1 MPVIQFNL
9 TRSLNKMLN
18 TNPLT
23 PSQMQKRVLKKLL
36 RKARFT
42 SFGQD
47 YGFDEILLAKNFQEA
62 FSNRVPVYDY
72 NSLFSDYWHKT
83 LEGAPDITWP
93 GKTSYFALSSGTSE
107 AASKY
112 IPVTRDL
119 IRANTLTSMRMLLSL
134 SGYNDLKFN
143 ALPRGWLILGGSTD
157 LQKGPTY
164 FAGDLSGIQ
173 QKNIPFWFQA
183 MYKPGKK
190 IARLRDWEDK
200 LEEIATRAPE
210 WDIGFMLGVPAWLQ
224 LCLEKII
231 EKHNLNHIHELW
243 PNLSYYVHGGVALEP
258 YKKNFN
264 RLLGHPITYIET
276 YLASEGFLAFQNRQ
290 NASGMRLAF
299 ANNIYFEFIPFNTS
313 NFDDQGNL
321 LPGVNAIPLENAE
334 ADKEYAVLITTNG
347 GAWRYL
353 IGDTIKFTD
362 LKRCE
367 IHITG
372 RTKHFLSLVG
382 EHLSVDNMH
391 AAIRQVSEKFDLS
404 IPEFTVAGIP
414 YKGSFA
420 HHWYLACDAPGV
432 EADQLLRTIDE
443 NLKSINDDYSTE
455 RHHAL
460 SHVFLTVLPEKTF
473 MDFMAARKK
482 IGGQHKFPRVL
493 KGRYL
498 EDWQAFISSQK

>member
-1 MPVIQFNL
+1 
-9 TRSLNKMLN
+9 
-18 TNPLT
+18 
-23 PSQMQKRVLKKLL
+23 
-36 RKARFT
+36 
-42 SFGQD
+42 
-47 YGFDEILLAKNFQEA
+47 
-62 FSNRVPVYDY
+62 
-72 NSLFSDYWHKT
+72 
-83 LEGAPDITWP
+83 
-93 GKTSYFALSSGTSE
+93 
-107 AASKY
+107 
-112 IPVTRDL
+112 
-119 IRANTLTSMRMLLSL
+119 
-134 SGYNDLKFN
+134 
-143 ALPRGWLILGGSTD
+143 
-157 LQKGPTY
+157 
-164 FAGDLSGIQ
+164 
-173 QKNIPFWFQA
+173 
-183 MYKPGKK
+183 
-190 IARLRDWEDK
+190 
-200 LEEIATRAPE
+200 
-210 WDIGFMLGVPAWLQ
+210 
-224 LCLEKII
+224 
-231 EKHNLNHIHELW
+231 
-243 PNLSYYVHGGVALEP
+243 
-258 YKKNFN
+258 
-264 RLLGHPITYIET
+264 
-276 YLASEGFLAFQNRQ
+276 
-290 NASGMRLAF
+290 MRLAF